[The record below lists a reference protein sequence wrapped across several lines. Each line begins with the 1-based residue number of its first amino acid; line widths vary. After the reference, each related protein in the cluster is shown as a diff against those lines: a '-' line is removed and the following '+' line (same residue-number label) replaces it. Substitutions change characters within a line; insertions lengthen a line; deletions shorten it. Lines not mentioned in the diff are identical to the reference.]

1 MDEPV
6 TPGAPEAGSEPPV
19 EVILEEANDVI
30 IQIISF
36 VATAAVLLVAWSLRV
51 QKRAKQQRQKP
62 KKRETLPGPA
72 DKAHVES
79 LVREC
84 SDAAEDLVPEL
95 LAGVA
100 ASPVLVDAAKESC
113 LAARTAGICQI
124 ALRAGVEGTSVLVA
138 E

>member
-62 KKRETLPGPA
+62 KKRETLPKNPPS
-72 DKAHVES
+72 AHVTSREVGGGKGHQPNRKKEEE
-79 LVREC
+79 VRK
-84 SDAAEDLVPEL
+84 SDAKVSA
-95 LAGVA
+95 
-100 ASPVLVDAAKESC
+100 
-113 LAARTAGICQI
+113 
-124 ALRAGVEGTSVLVA
+124 
-138 E
+138 

>member
-51 QKRAKQQRQKP
+51 Q
-62 KKRETLPGPA
+62 
-72 DKAHVES
+72 
-79 LVREC
+79 
-84 SDAAEDLVPEL
+84 
-95 LAGVA
+95 
-100 ASPVLVDAAKESC
+100 
-113 LAARTAGICQI
+113 
-124 ALRAGVEGTSVLVA
+124 
-138 E
+138 

>member
-72 DKAHVES
+72 DKAHVS
-79 LVREC
+79 TWTPDCLGTKRAFT
-84 SDAAEDLVPEL
+84 DALELPINFKAVPERYYSL
-95 LAGVA
+95 
-100 ASPVLVDAAKESC
+100 S
-113 LAARTAGICQI
+113 RTASRRQLCS
-124 ALRAGVEGTSVLVA
+124 TSQVNHSGAILGSF
-138 E
+138 